1 MIAAYPPAQTRVVHR
16 VGCGYGGCGWTVLG
30 YVLSRG
36 PGLPNYTDD
45 IRNWAEPLGV
55 ASLAVET
62 ALLALS
68 VPPSSPF
75 VGHGRQRPPYPIT
88 AHGQAHRTLN
98 CRRFRFS
105 QQKGVA
111 LRVETIRDAHPGM
124 QL

>member
-68 VPPSSPF
+68 VAALIS
-75 VGHGRQRPPYPIT
+75 VRRARQATTPVPD
-88 AHGQAHRTLN
+88 HRTWPSTQNAELP
-98 CRRFRFS
+98 
-105 QQKGVA
+105 QV
-111 LRVETIRDAHPGM
+111 
-124 QL
+124 